1 MQPRGAFRVFFIIFI
16 LVPMSAFITRIV
28 KTFVEDVLVQKIS
41 DHPAVQRMAVRAVD
55 TQREAQRAL
64 ESPNNAKQFFSEV
77 WTELQKHVQRDL
89 GSPPATR
96 PEREPPR
103 DPASR
108 EKLR

>member
-1 MQPRGAFRVFFIIFI
+1 MA
-16 LVPMSAFITRIV
+16 AFITRIV

-77 WTELQKHVQRDL
+77 WTELQKHAQRDL
-89 GSPPATR
+89 GSAPATR
-96 PEREPPR
+96 PEREQPR